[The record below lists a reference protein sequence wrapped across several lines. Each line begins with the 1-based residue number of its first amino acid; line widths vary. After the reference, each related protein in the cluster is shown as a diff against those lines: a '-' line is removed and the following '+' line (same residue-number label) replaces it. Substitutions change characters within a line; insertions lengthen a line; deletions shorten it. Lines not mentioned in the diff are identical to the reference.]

1 MRTPDGHAP
10 TVAIA
15 GAGIGGLC
23 AALSLLQR
31 GIDVEVYEQADSL
44 RELGAGLLISMNAM
58 RVLTALGLES
68 AARSIDLPAD
78 DRVVRL
84 WNTGATK
91 SVYQTRSDTQQ
102 NHAVCMLHRAELQR
116 ILADAALRIKPDL
129 IHFGARVLGA
139 KNTDAGAELLL
150 EGGASA
156 TADIV
161 LGADGVHSMVR
172 SSLYGQA
179 AARYTGSVAWRGL
192 VPIERLTPIHR
203 RPIATT
209 WIGPEAHI
217 TCYPLRFGG
226 ESMVSFS
233 AQVERASWERESWS
247 EIGTVSEA
255 LQDFV
260 GWHPEVQEMI
270 RGAETLYK
278 WGLFVRDPLPHWS
291 EGGVTLLGDACHSMV
306 PYLGQ
311 GVVMAIEDAFILA
324 RCIAD
329 LELTSEEALR
339 RYEKARYDRTNRAAD
354 ASAAMQRVFHHP
366 ALAHSETAVPYM
378 EKNWGPEAIRER
390 YEWLF
395 QYDATTVPI

>member
-1 MRTPDGHAP
+1 
-10 TVAIA
+10 
-15 GAGIGGLC
+15 
-23 AALSLLQR
+23 
-31 GIDVEVYEQADSL
+31 
-44 RELGAGLLISMNAM
+44 
-58 RVLTALGLES
+58 
-68 AARSIDLPAD
+68 
-78 DRVVRL
+78 
-84 WNTGATK
+84 
-91 SVYQTRSDTQQ
+91 
-102 NHAVCMLHRAELQR
+102 
-116 ILADAALRIKPDL
+116 
-129 IHFGARVLGA
+129 
-139 KNTDAGAELLL
+139 
-150 EGGASA
+150 
-156 TADIV
+156 
-161 LGADGVHSMVR
+161 
-172 SSLYGQA
+172 
-179 AARYTGSVAWRGL
+179 
-192 VPIERLTPIHR
+192 
-203 RPIATT
+203 
-209 WIGPEAHI
+209 
-217 TCYPLRFGG
+217 
-226 ESMVSFS
+226 MVSFS